1 MEDSE
6 IKAEKIESLKS
17 FIYESEKVLNWLYDN
32 EDQAEDGEIDEL
44 DKEIENLYIEL
55 ESLENKCHI

>member
-32 EDQAEDGEIDEL
+32 SDEAEDGEVDEL
-44 DKEIENLYIEL
+44 QEEIDNLYTEL
-55 ESLENKCHI
+55 EILENSN